1 MPTLHR
7 HPRSHPARPRLSAG
21 FTLIEL
27 MITVAIVA
35 VLARIAV
42 PAYTNYVKRGR
53 IVEATSNLAMLQAQ
67 MEQFYMD
74 KRSWADAKDS
84 TKGGVKGCISDTT
97 YNNGF
102 KHFDFSCDGTPTAT
116 AYTLQAVGKTGGSM
130 AGFTFKLDQA
140 GTKSTT
146 AVPSG
151 WTTST
156 TCWVTN
162 KNGSC

>member
-1 MPTLHR
+1 MPTSPLSHR
-7 HPRSHPARPRLSAG
+7 AQPAPKASVRG

-42 PAYTNYVKRGR
+42 PAYDSYVKRSR
-53 IVEATSNLAMLQAQ
+53 IVEATGNLAMLQAQ

-74 KRSWADAKDS
+74 KRSWADADDS
-84 TKGGVKGCISDTT
+84 AKGGVKGCINDTT

-102 KHFDFSCDGTPTAT
+102 KYFDFSCDGATTAT
-116 AYTLQAVGKTGGSM
+116 SYTLQAVGKSSM
-130 AGFTFKLDQA
+130 TGFTFKITQA
-140 GTKSTT
+140 GAKSTT

-156 TCWVTN
+156 TCWVTR
-162 KNGSC
+162 KDGTC